1 MLGKGSICDV
11 TQEDGWRDLELLYCI
26 LVLLEELG
34 HILVVIN
41 LLEKDVMT
49 VVVSG
54 VVLLSVQVYK
64 LVRLV
69 ATVTEPLVCEITG
82 VIL

>member
-1 MLGKGSICDV
+1 MLGEATICDV
-11 TQEDGWRDLELLYCI
+11 TQEDGCCDLELSYCI
-26 LVLLEELG
+26 MVLLEELG

-41 LLEKDVMT
+41 LLEEDAMAVL
-49 VVVSG
+49 VSG

-69 ATVTEPLVCEITG
+69 ATVT
-82 VIL
+82 